1 MRVSVFTAGIL
12 LSSALVS
19 ITSLAMSTPAMADGS
34 GGICVCD
41 EKAKAKPVQ
50 RTVRKVVRRVAA
62 RPAMRRGGYYDYGS
76 AGAFRS
82 EWHGEWRVAPD
93 MGPAAYGPPQGGG
106 YYEEGGASYGPPPD
120 DAGYDETA
128 GLQVDRGG
136 WSGGVGGDPEGG
148 GGGGGG
154 FGQLHFGQ
162 GGNQENGPTY
172 NNYNQSFQYNPSQAA
187 PFRPRLMGGFAP
199 PAK

>member
-1 MRVSVFTAGIL
+1 MRVSVATAGFL
-12 LSSALVS
+12 LTSALVS
-19 ITSLAMSTPAMADGS
+19 ISVLAAIRPAQAHTSKVTC
-34 GGICVCD
+34 ICED
-41 EKAKAKPVQ
+41 DQKAKAVPA
-50 RTVRKVVRRVAA
+50 RRSAVRKAVRPVAS
-62 RPAMRRGGYYDYGS
+62 RPATRQSGGYYDYGS
-76 AGAFRS
+76 ASPYRS
-82 EWHGEWRVAPD
+82 ELQGEWRAAPT
-93 MGPAAYGPPQGGG
+93 MGSAY
-106 YYEEGGASYGPPPD
+106 SPPPG
-120 DAGYDETA
+120 AYEQGAEYGSPPEGNYDETA

-154 FGQLHFGQ
+154 FGQLHFGL